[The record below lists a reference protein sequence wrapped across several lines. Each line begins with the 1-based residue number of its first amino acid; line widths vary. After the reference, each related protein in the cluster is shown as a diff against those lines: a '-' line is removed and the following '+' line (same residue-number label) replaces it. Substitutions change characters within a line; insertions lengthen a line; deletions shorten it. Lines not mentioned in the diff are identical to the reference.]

1 MMAEFTIKTFDEKI
15 HNIYIKG
22 DVDEDMW
29 SNLVDKIN
37 EIKSADDD
45 IADQNLASLMSVGI
59 EAQIIR
65 PAINIYLCT
74 YGGIV
79 HDMLAIYDEL
89 KKLQKEYVVN
99 IYGVGKIMSAGT
111 IIMLAVDYEHRFAY
125 PNTTFMYHTLS
136 DWSCGKIKDIEEN
149 VEESKRLHKLMWQIY
164 KENTSI
170 PEDKLDEIYRCKKDW
185 YITAEQAKKYKI
197 INKII

>member
-1 MMAEFTIKTFDEKI
+1 MAEFTIKTFDEKI

-74 YGGIV
+74 YGGIL
-79 HDMLAIYDEL
+79 HDMFAIYDEIKRL
-89 KKLQKEYVVN
+89 SKEYEVN
-99 IYGVGKIMSAGT
+99 IYCVGKIMSAGT
-111 IIMLAVDYEHRFAY
+111 VIMLAGDLEHRFA
-125 PNTTFMYHTLS
+125 
-136 DWSCGKIKDIEEN
+136 
-149 VEESKRLHKLMWQIY
+149 
-164 KENTSI
+164 
-170 PEDKLDEIYRCKKDW
+170 
-185 YITAEQAKKYKI
+185 
-197 INKII
+197 

>member
-1 MMAEFTIKTFDEKI
+1 MAEFTIKTFDEKI

-59 EAQIIR
+59 EAQVIR
-65 PAINIYLCT
+65 PPINIYLCT
-74 YGGIV
+74 YGGYI
-79 HDMLAIYDEL
+79 HDMFAIYDEIKRL
-89 KKLQKEYVVN
+89 TTEYTVN
-99 IYGVGKIMSAGT
+99 IYCVGKIMSAGT
-111 IIMLAVDYEHRFAY
+111 VIMLAVDLEHRFAY
-125 PNTTFMYHTLS
+125 SNTTFMYHTLS
-136 DWSCGKIKDIEEN
+136 GGAFGKMKDMEEDVEEN
-149 VEESKRLHKLMWQIY
+149 KRLHKLMWNIFKDQT
-164 KENTSI
+164 EI
-170 PEDKLDEIYRCKKDW
+170 PEEKLDEIYKCKKDW

-197 INKII
+197 ISKIV

>member
-1 MMAEFTIKTFDEKI
+1 MAEFTIKTFDEKI

-22 DVDEDMW
+22 DVDENMW

-74 YGGIV
+74 YGGVI
-79 HDMLAIYDEL
+79 HDMLAIYDEI
-89 KKLQKEYVVN
+89 KKLSKEYEVN
-99 IYGVGKIMSAGT
+99 IYCVGKIMSAGT
-111 IIMLAVDYEHRFAY
+111 VIMLAVDLEHRFAY
-125 PNTTFMYHTLS
+125 PNTTFMYHTLAGCA
-136 DWSCGKIKDIEEN
+136 WGKMKDMEED
-149 VEESKRLHKLMWQIY
+149 VEESKRLHKLMWNII
-164 KENTSI
+164 KDNTEI
-170 PEDKLDEIYRCKKDW
+170 PEEKLDEIYKCKKDW
-185 YITAEQAKKYKI
+185 YITAEQAKKYKVI
-197 INKII
+197 SKII